1 MLPLEFTH
9 TYICILRE
17 RERERVMSKTPKVRA
32 IIDDYNLI
40 FYWLIIPSYEMILHP
55 KLDEM
60 TLSTLMFE

>member
-17 RERERVMSKTPKVRA
+17 RERERVMSKTPKVGA

-40 FYWLIIPSYEMILHP
+40 FYWLITILRNDTSPQTRRNDSIHV
-55 KLDEM
+55 DV
-60 TLSTLMFE
+60 

>member
-17 RERERVMSKTPKVRA
+17 RERVMSKTPKVGA